1 MRKSFHLFHRIWHEI
16 LNTFL
21 TASYVCLTY
30 KSQTIISDLPVK
42 KFWKS
47 NNFWGSNITCSYT
60 VDIGTQCSVNYFWSL
75 ISKNLVCLLLIY
87 GLWSHLWRH
96 WLIYALEH
104 IYFDTHLIFSNSSY
118 NHRSI
123 FAIFLLSLEC
133 IYVQYFR
140 LRTQNFE
147 QLDFITRN
155 KWRRD
160 QFNSYSVLKTAIF
173 LWNFIYK
180 MSALHKKTKY

>member
-1 MRKSFHLFHRIWHEI
+1 MISQWRNFENRIIFEG
-16 LNTFL
+16 
-21 TASYVCLTY
+21 V
-30 KSQTIISDLPVK
+30 
-42 KFWKS
+42 
-47 NNFWGSNITCSYT
+47 TCSYT

-96 WLIYALEH
+96 WLIYTLEH
-104 IYFDTHLIFSNSSY
+104 IYFDTHLIFSNSSNNY
-118 NHRSI
+118 RSI